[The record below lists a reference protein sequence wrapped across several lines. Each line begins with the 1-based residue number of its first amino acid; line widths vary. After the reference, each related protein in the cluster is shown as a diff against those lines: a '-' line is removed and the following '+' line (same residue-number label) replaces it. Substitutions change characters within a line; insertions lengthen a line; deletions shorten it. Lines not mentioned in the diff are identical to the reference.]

1 MSFNSKK
8 KGNIHFKVYLA
19 FPFLDELVDEGPE
32 ELVPALRDVV
42 APQLEKMFKIEVG
55 RTFLKKIK
63 TKNVEK
69 KISTDL
75 PESDAKL
82 LIFLYVT
89 FTLIFFCNYFFQ

>member
-42 APQLEKMFKIEVG
+42 APQLEKMFKMEVG

-63 TKNVEK
+63 IKTVEK
-69 KISTDL
+69 NYRQICRCL
-75 PESDAKL
+75 MQNC
-82 LIFLYVT
+82 LYSYMLHL
-89 FTLIFFCNYFFQ
+89 F